1 LKILLDTCTFLWIIT
16 AEQKLSSN
24 ARDLFVDPFNDV
36 FLSSVSAWEIVVK
49 YTLGRLPLPEAP
61 EKFIPAQRNLHK
73 IESLALQEDAACHLA
88 KLPDYHKDPV
98 DRMIVCQALVHGMTI
113 LTPDEDIRRYPVRTA
128 W

>member
-1 LKILLDTCTFLWIIT
+1 MRILLDTCTFLWIIT

-24 ARDLFVDPFNDV
+24 ARELFVDPFNEV
-36 FLSSVSAWEIVVK
+36 FLSSVSSWEIVVK

-61 EKFIPAQRNLHK
+61 EKFIATQRELHK
-73 IESLALQEDAACHLA
+73 IESLALQEDAALHLA
-88 KLPDYHKDPV
+88 KLPDYHKDPF

-113 LTPDEDIRRYPVRTA
+113 LTPDEAIRRYPARTT

>member
-1 LKILLDTCTFLWIIT
+1 MRILLDTCTFLWIIT

-24 ARDLFVDPFNDV
+24 ARELFVDPFNDV
-36 FLSSVSAWEIVVK
+36 FLSSVSSWEIVVK

-61 EKFIPAQRNLHK
+61 EKFIPTQRKLHK
-73 IESLALQEDAACHLA
+73 IESLSLQEDAALHLA
-88 KLPDYHKDPV
+88 KLPDYHKDPF

-113 LTPDEDIRRYPVRTA
+113 LTPDEAIRRYPARTT

>member
-1 LKILLDTCTFLWIIT
+1 LRILLDTCTFLWIIT

-24 ARDLFVDPFNDV
+24 ARELFVDPFNDV
-36 FLSSVSAWEIVVK
+36 FLSSVSSWEIVVK

-61 EKFIPAQRNLHK
+61 EKFIPTQRKLHK
-73 IESLALQEDAACHLA
+73 IESLSLQEDAALHLA
-88 KLPDYHKDPV
+88 KLPDYHKDPF

-113 LTPDEDIRRYPVRTA
+113 LTPDEAIRRYPARTT

>member
-113 LTPDEDIRRYPVRTA
+113 LTPDEAIQRYPAPTA